1 MEVIK
6 QYIKVLLVR
15 DCREHRKQSFYLTL
29 AAQDWQEVVTTNNV
43 DVAVRIMED
52 KICIFNGQV
61 YATEVYPHVISWSQL
76 DVPSCAVH
84 A

>member
-15 DCREHRKQSFYLTL
+15 DCREHRKQSFYLAL
-29 AAQDWQEVVTTNNV
+29 AAQDWQEVVTADNV

-61 YATEVYPHVISWSQL
+61 YATEVYPYVISWSQL